1 VFSELE
7 RLANHFNDIG
17 FIMSDT
23 GHSFGGSHGA
33 RLRERVM
40 QWNECLAGSRFL
52 RGVNAIGGVTR
63 DITPD
68 VGKKLLTDLEKLWT
82 DFHQVI
88 EISENSSSLLNRLQ
102 GTGKL
107 DAQIALDH
115 GVTGLAGRAV
125 GLEHDAR
132 IDYPYAAY
140 DRLKFTIALEKE
152 GDVRSRLYVRIKEVY
167 SSMAILRQSLEK
179 MADGEIRVAGEVTL
193 KPDSHAIGIAE
204 GWRGDIVYFVVTN
217 SAGSITRVDVRDP
230 SFINW
235 TVLGHAAKDNVIP
248 DFPLINKSFN
258 LSYSGN
264 DL

>member
-1 VFSELE
+1 
-7 RLANHFNDIG
+7 
-17 FIMSDT
+17 
-23 GHSFGGSHGA
+23 
-33 RLRERVM
+33 M

-107 DAQIALDH
+107 DARIALDH

-125 GLEHDAR
+125 GLGHDAR

-167 SSMAILRQSLEK
+167 SSM
-179 MADGEIRVAGEVTL
+179 
-193 KPDSHAIGIAE
+193 
-204 GWRGDIVYFVVTN
+204 
-217 SAGSITRVDVRDP
+217 
-230 SFINW
+230 
-235 TVLGHAAKDNVIP
+235 
-248 DFPLINKSFN
+248 
-258 LSYSGN
+258 
-264 DL
+264 